1 MKRVDRHDDAVAG
14 LALDAAH
21 VHGDMQHA
29 DLADD
34 TAPDSSD
41 RFEEETARRSARI
54 VKQAV
59 GQL

>member
-1 MKRVDRHDDAVAG
+1 MEGGAIAQAAVLSGVPFGVLRVIS
-14 LALDAAH
+14 
-21 VHGDMQHA
+21 
-29 DLADD
+29 DLADG
-34 TAPDSSD
+34 TAPDSFD